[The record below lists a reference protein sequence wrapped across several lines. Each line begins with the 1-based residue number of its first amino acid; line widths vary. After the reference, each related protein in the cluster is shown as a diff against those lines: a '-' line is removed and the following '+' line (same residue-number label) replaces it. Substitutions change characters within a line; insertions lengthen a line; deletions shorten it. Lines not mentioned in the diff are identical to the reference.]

1 MDDLRVTPP
10 PASSRNW
17 RLIAALV
24 VVALAA
30 PLLIAKF
37 VAPVYIRHSVGEPIP
52 VDDHWY
58 RSQEFVTESGVFLVP
73 VVRFERVDVDA
84 LATELEER
92 YGVHVEVRPEIQL
105 ETTSVNMVR
114 NKLIAEQV
122 LSALRRSYTVNTPVG
137 GGHWPVVVGLT
148 DFDMYSQSPD
158 GDSPRGTAQDR
169 EHGYAVV
176 STAHLEPNFIE
187 RLVKRETIEER
198 VSKLVAWNIAVLYL
212 DLPGDTDPDSVPRQ
226 ATR

>member
-37 VAPVYIRHSVGEPIP
+37 VAPAYIRHSVGEPIP
-52 VDDHWY
+52 VDDRWY
-58 RSQEFVTESGVFLVP
+58 RPQEFVTESGVFLVP
-73 VVRFERVDVDA
+73 VVQFEQVDVDA

-92 YGVHVEVRPEIQL
+92 YRVHVEVRPEIQL
-105 ETTSVNMVR
+105 ETTSLDMVR

-122 LSALRRSYTVNTPVG
+122 LRALRRSYTVSTPVG
-137 GGHWPVVVGLT
+137 GGHWPIVVGLT

-158 GDSPRGTAQDR
+158 GNSHGGTAQDR
-169 EHGYAVV
+169 ENGYAVV
-176 STAHLEPNFIE
+176 SAAGLQPNLIE
-187 RLVKRETIEER
+187 RLLGADTLEER
-198 VSKLVAWNIAVLYL
+198 VRKLVAWNIAVLYL
-212 DLPGDTDPDSVPRQ
+212 ELPDDTDPDNVPRQ
-226 ATR
+226 AGR

>member
-10 PASSRNW
+10 PASSQNW

-37 VAPVYIRHSVGEPIP
+37 VAPAYIRHSVGEPIP
-52 VDDHWY
+52 VDDHWS
-58 RSQEFVTESGVFLVP
+58 RPQEFVTESGVVLVP
-73 VVRFERVDVDA
+73 VVRFKRVDVDA
-84 LATELEER
+84 LAAELEER

-105 ETTSVNMVR
+105 ETTSVDMVR

-122 LSALRRSYTVNTPVG
+122 LRALRRSYTVSTPVG

-148 DFDMYSQSPD
+148 DFDMYSLSPD
-158 GDSPRGTAQDR
+158 GDSHRGTAQDR
-169 EHGYAVV
+169 DNGYALV
-176 STAHLEPNFIE
+176 SAAGLQPNLIE
-187 RLVKRETIEER
+187 RLLGADTLEDR
-198 VSKLVAWNIAVLYL
+198 VRKLVGWNIAVLYL
-212 DLPGDTDPDSVPRQ
+212 ELPDDTDPDSVPRQ
-226 ATR
+226 TAR